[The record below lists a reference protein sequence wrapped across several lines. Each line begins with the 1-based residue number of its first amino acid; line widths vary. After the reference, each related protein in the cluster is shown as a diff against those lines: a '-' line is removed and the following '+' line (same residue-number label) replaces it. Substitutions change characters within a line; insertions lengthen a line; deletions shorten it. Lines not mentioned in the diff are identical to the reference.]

1 MAESAANGVQR
12 PRIIMNPL
20 NLFFFIALAIILC
33 PATANGQGDGSVS
46 DNASDSGSPGNL
58 GGYDISRVVNQSNMI
73 LGSIVL
79 LDEPS
84 KREDLLLIGEVA
96 ISSALKRLEDLSRGE
111 QSGKDSIDLVES
123 RDLALI
129 YSEMS
134 HSLGT
139 ERIPLILARLQFP
152 PIGNLSEEKAMIN
165 GTTIRE
171 NLFTPS
177 QPNLIVV
184 EFSNGKRESSAGGD
198 VIWT

>member
-1 MAESAANGVQR
+1 MVESAANGVQR
-12 PRIIMNPL
+12 PRIIMTPL
-20 NLFFFIALAIILC
+20 NLFFFIVLAIILC
-33 PATANGQGDGSVS
+33 PVPANGQGDVSVS
-46 DNASDSGSPGNL
+46 DYPSDSGSPGNMD
-58 GGYDISRVVNQSNMI
+58 GYDISRVVNESNII
-73 LGSIVL
+73 LASIVL
-79 LDEPS
+79 PDEPS

-96 ISSALKRLEDLSRGE
+96 ISSVLKRLEDLSMDD
-111 QSGKDSIDLVES
+111 QSGKDGIDLVES
-123 RDLALI
+123 HDLALI

-139 ERIPLILARLQFP
+139 ERIPIILARLKFP

-184 EFSNGKRESSAGGD
+184 EFSNGKKESSAGGD

>member
-20 NLFFFIALAIILC
+20 NLFFFIALAVILC
-33 PATANGQGDGSVS
+33 PAIANGQGDVSVS
-46 DNASDSGSPGNL
+46 DNASDSGSPGKMA
-58 GGYDISRVVNQSNMI
+58 GYDIGRVVNQSNMI
-73 LGSIVL
+73 LASIVL
-79 LDEPS
+79 PDEPS

-96 ISSALKRLEDLSRGE
+96 ISTALKRLEDLSRDN
-111 QSGKDSIDLVES
+111 QSGKDGIDLVES
-123 RDLALI
+123 RDLAIL

-134 HSLGT
+134 HSLGI
-139 ERIPLILARLQFP
+139 ERIPLKLARLQFP
-152 PIGNLSEEKAMIN
+152 LIGNLSEEKAMIN

-171 NLFTPS
+171 NLFAPS
-177 QPNLIVV
+177 QPNFIGV